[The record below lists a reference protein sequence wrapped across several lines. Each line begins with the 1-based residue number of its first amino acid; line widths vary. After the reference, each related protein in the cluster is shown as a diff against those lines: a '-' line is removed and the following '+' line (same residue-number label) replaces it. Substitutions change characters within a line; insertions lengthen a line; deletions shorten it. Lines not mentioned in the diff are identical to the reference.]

1 MGQMEKDCGFS
12 LTLEHAQN
20 SLISS
25 VVTLSW
31 LEFFLSSSRSSS
43 VMLVSFRS
51 SSAVLVMIRITPS
64 RHLLW
69 PWAGGLEEGIQE
81 YGCLQISLCVKG
93 GD

>member
-1 MGQMEKDCGFS
+1 
-12 LTLEHAQN
+12 
-20 SLISS
+20 
-25 VVTLSW
+25 
-31 LEFFLSSSRSSS
+31 
-43 VMLVSFRS
+43 MLVSFRS